1 MNLVEKAKQF
11 KKRANVRNEI
21 TPEMVDLAVAW
32 AKNEVTLPQVNN
44 VLGTTSTATYSI
56 LSRALKE
63 HILNTS
69 PHT

>member
-1 MNLVEKAKQF
+1 MNLVQKAKQF

-21 TPEMVDLAVAW
+21 TPEIVELAVAW
-32 AKNEVTLPQVNN
+32 AKDEVTLPQVNN

-63 HILNTS
+63 YILNL
-69 PHT
+69 